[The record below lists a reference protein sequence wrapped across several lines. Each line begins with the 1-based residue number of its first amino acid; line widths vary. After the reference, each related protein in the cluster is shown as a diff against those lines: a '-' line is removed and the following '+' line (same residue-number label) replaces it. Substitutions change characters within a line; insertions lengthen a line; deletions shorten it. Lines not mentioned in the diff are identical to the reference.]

1 MNNKSN
7 IGLIGLKV
15 MGVNLALNLADNGY
29 KVSIFNRTTSL
40 IDEVMNNNGHENFTA
55 TYSLKELVDSL
66 EKPRKIIMMVKAGEA
81 VDAFADSLIEFLE
94 EATL

>member
-29 KVSIFNRTTSL
+29 KVSIFTEQL
-40 IDEVMNNNGHENFTA
+40 LFIDEALNNNGHENFTA

-66 EKPRKIIMMVKAGEA
+66 KN
-81 VDAFADSLIEFLE
+81 LE
-94 EATL
+94 R